1 LRIIHA
7 ADVHLDTPYARR
19 SEAMRHRL
27 QEAGREALIRLVDL
41 AIGEEADALLIVGDL
56 FDNEWLTIATER
68 VLGDEM
74 RRATSAG
81 ITVVYVTGN
90 HDPGRANYRAMNIN
104 WPEQGFHLVNSRQPV
119 EIPIERSG
127 ITVGFVVGAGHQTP
141 QETLNLA
148 ESYPTAPRSAPA
160 VAMLHTQVTSSSEVS
175 DHEPYAPSSL
185 ADFGGKDYAYWA
197 LGHVHR
203 RQIVSSDPLVIYPG
217 NIQGR
222 DFGETGAKG
231 ALVVDL
237 ASDALPETRFVPLAG
252 VRWEV
257 LIADDLAE
265 ARSIADIHA
274 VARTAFEDLVAS
286 DGHLLA
292 DQEWILRV
300 SLSGPC
306 PLVDTLRRDEE
317 RNDLAEYLRDALGV
331 LDLEVRDDG
340 LHRPLELDEHRGQ
353 QHVLGVALDLVENAR
368 TDTDSLRQLEPE
380 ALANGDVYLEGP
392 VRQGYLLE
400 LLEGIDVAVAESL
413 LREDRK

>member
-1 LRIIHA
+1 
-7 ADVHLDTPYARR
+7 
-19 SEAMRHRL
+19 MRHRL
-27 QEAGREALIRLVDL
+27 REAGREALIRLVDL
-41 AIGEEADALLIVGDL
+41 AIGDEADALLIVGDL

-68 VLGDEM
+68 MLGDEM

-81 ITVVYVTGN
+81 VTVVYATGN

-119 EIPIERSG
+119 ELPIERSG
-127 ITVGFVVGAGHQTP
+127 ATVGFVVAAGHQTP

-148 ESYPTAPRSAPA
+148 EPYPTAPQSAPA
-160 VAMLHTQVTSSSEVS
+160 VAMLHTQVSSSTQTSE
-175 DHEPYAPSSL
+175 HESYAPSAL
-185 ADFGGKDYAYWA
+185 ADFGGKGYAYWA
-197 LGHVHR
+197 LGHVHK
-203 RQIVSSDPLVIYPG
+203 RQTVSEDPLVIYPG
-217 NIQGR
+217 NLQGR

-237 ASDALPETRFVPLAG
+237 ASGVLPETRFVPLAA
-252 VRWEV
+252 VRWEIV
-257 LIADDLAE
+257 NLDDLAN
-265 ARSIADIHA
+265 ARSIADIQA
-274 VARTAFEDLVAS
+274 AARTAFEDLVTF
-286 DGHLLA
+286 DKDLLA

-368 TDTDSLRQLEPE
+368 TDADSLRQLEPE
-380 ALANGDVYLEGP
+380 ALANGDVYPEGP
-392 VRQGYLLE
+392 ERQGYLLE

-413 LREDRK
+413 LREDRE

>member
-1 LRIIHA
+1 MRIIHA
-7 ADVHLDTPYARR
+7 ADIHLDTPYARR
-19 SEAMRHRL
+19 SDAMRHRL
-27 QEAGREALIRLVDL
+27 QAAGREALIRLVDL

-127 ITVGFVVGAGHQTP
+127 ATVGFVVGAGHQTP

-160 VAMLHTQVTSSSEVS
+160 VAMLHTQVTTSSDASN
-175 DHEPYAPSSL
+175 HEPYAPSSL
-185 ADFGGKDYAYWA
+185 ADFGGKGYAYWA
-197 LGHVHR
+197 LGHVHKR
-203 RQIVSSDPLVIYPG
+203 HVVLGDPLAIYPG

-237 ASDALPETRFVPLAG
+237 ASGALPEARFVPLAG
-252 VRWEV
+252 VRWEILPV
-257 LIADDLAE
+257 GDLAK
-265 ARSIADIHA
+265 ARSIADIHSA
-274 VARTAFEDLVAS
+274 ARTAFEDLVTS
-286 DGHLLA
+286 DGDLLA
-292 DQEWILRV
+292 DQQWILRV
-300 SLSGPC
+300 SMSGPC

-340 LHRPLELDEHRGQ
+340 LHRLLELDEHRGQ
-353 QHVLGVALDLVENAR
+353 QHVLGVALDLVESAR
-368 TDTDSLRQLEPE
+368 TDADSLRQLEPA
-380 ALANGDVYLEGP
+380 ALANGDAYPEGRKRQDYL
-392 VRQGYLLE
+392 QGLLK
-400 LLEGIDVAVAESL
+400 GIDVAVAESL
-413 LREDRK
+413 LREERE